1 MKLANT
7 PQGPEESPTDKAR
20 PLGKSLHHMT
30 VRQFTVCKWWHTP
43 LISLYLMTIGLVLSG
58 TSVTALL
65 LFPFDDSTFG
75 KKLAVLVV
83 ALFYGFVGIRCHI
96 ASITKWTDPHK
107 LMLDENGDLI
117 LRGLVRDQYTA
128 IKDVTTVVL
137 AQKEDGKDSDD
148 ALGIQTKFSGGKLM
162 LPLFSEREPFLK
174 ALKAIHPAIVVET
187 V

>member
-1 MKLANT
+1 
-7 PQGPEESPTDKAR
+7 
-20 PLGKSLHHMT
+20 
-30 VRQFTVCKWWHTP
+30 
-43 LISLYLMTIGLVLSG
+43 MTIGLVLSG

-75 KKLAVLVV
+75 KKLVVLVV
-83 ALFYGFVGIRCHI
+83 ALFYGFVGIRCHK
-96 ASITKWTDPHK
+96 ASIIKWTDPHK
-107 LMLDENGDLI
+107 LMLDEDGDLI

-128 IKDVTTVVL
+128 IKDITTVVL